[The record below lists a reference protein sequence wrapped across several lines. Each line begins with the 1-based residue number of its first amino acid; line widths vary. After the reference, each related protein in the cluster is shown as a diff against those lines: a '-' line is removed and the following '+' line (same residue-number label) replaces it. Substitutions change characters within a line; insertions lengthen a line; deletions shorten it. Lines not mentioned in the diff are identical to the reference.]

1 MRTELQIKRKR
12 NELLQQT
19 KDLQTRLAD
28 VMEDGEAERLKRR
41 LEETEGMILLL
52 DWVLNEPIGSYH
64 A

>member
-28 VMEDGEAERLKRR
+28 VLEDGEAERLKRR